1 MKRIEFKKMF
11 ELEDT
16 HFWFVGK
23 RLCIDSVLK
32 KDTIAPKIRIL
43 DVGCGTGGTT
53 VFLQKYGT
61 VTGLE
66 HNQYAYTCAKTRKLR
81 VKMGSASNLPFK
93 DGSFDMVTLLDVLY
107 HQNIHDVGRVI
118 KEVERVLVH
127 DGRILIT
134 DSALPL
140 LWSKHDEIMKGK
152 RRFTIPELEN
162 ELKVHKF
169 TIIQSSYFFFLFF
182 PLLVIKRKII
192 DSLNKEYQADVRE
205 LPSWINMCGILIMKI
220 ETFLM
225 RYISLPFGSSL
236 IIYAKKRS

>member
-93 DGSFDMVTLLDVLY
+93 DGLFDMVTLLDVLY

-152 RRFTIPELEN
+152 RRFTIPELEQVLRSN
-162 ELKVHKF
+162 GFVIKK
-169 TIIQSSYFFFLFF
+169 SSYYFFFLF
-182 PLLVIKRKII
+182 PLLIIKRKIV
-192 DSLNKEYQADVRE
+192 DLLNKDYQADVQK
-205 LPSWINMCGILIMKI
+205 LPGWINMCGF
-220 ETFLM
+220 FLM
-225 RYISLPFGSSL
+225 KVESLLLKYVRLPFGSSL
-236 IIYAKKRS
+236 IVYAEKGS